1 MPSTDCGAS
10 STLRWTMDEKKE
22 PSVVKELS
30 DLMREAA
37 QGGREVTVEINDIHQ
52 ELGRSV
58 KELYDDLNR
67 IFSVPFRVR
76 HKRG

>member
-1 MPSTDCGAS
+1 
-10 STLRWTMDEKKE
+10 MDEKKE